1 MDSKE
6 SEKAPSKGGIRR
18 REDCRGRP
26 PNSRRKNGRK
36 RPPDFLSDINLPYP
50 PAPEG
55 AYRPSGLPFFEGRKE
70 G

>member
-26 PNSRRKNGRK
+26 PMPGEKMGGNVPPIFLVILTSPTPPKN
-36 RPPDFLSDINLPYP
+36 
-50 PAPEG
+50 
-55 AYRPSGLPFFEGRKE
+55 
-70 G
+70 